1 MMTYSNSASMQVEVT
16 AYAILVF
23 NEISSR
29 GVSGCQVSNHLKES
43 LLFSL
48 SIEKRDIL
56 IILHGFGSLKGTRRC
71 IHINTVTLYPKW
83 KKKTF
88 WEKLYIPP
96 RNKVEISFHCMWKCQ
111 EIEYK
116 TRHTRENKSTNILTF
131 FNHFIVIYLFIF
143 RQGIWAREY
152 K

>member
-1 MMTYSNSASMQVEVT
+1 M
-16 AYAILVF
+16 
-23 NEISSR
+23 
-29 GVSGCQVSNHLKES
+29 
-43 LLFSL
+43 
-48 SIEKRDIL
+48 
-56 IILHGFGSLKGTRRC
+56 
-71 IHINTVTLYPKW
+71 YPYKYCHTIPQM

-131 FNHFIVIYLFIF
+131 FNHFIVIYFLFLDRIYELENINSCFSLDVLPKIQWHTRTDDCEVCEKF
-143 RQGIWAREY
+143 RG
-152 K
+152 

>member
-71 IHINTVTLYPKW
+71 IHINTVTLDFLGEIIHST
-83 KKKTF
+83 KKQVGDQF
-88 WEKLYIPP
+88 PLHVEMS
-96 RNKVEISFHCMWKCQ
+96 RN
-111 EIEYK
+111 
-116 TRHTRENKSTNILTF
+116 
-131 FNHFIVIYLFIF
+131 
-143 RQGIWAREY
+143 
-152 K
+152 

>member
-71 IHINTVTLYPKW
+71 THINTVTLYPKW
-83 KKKTF
+83 KKKRLFGRNYTIHQETR
-88 WEKLYIPP
+88 WRSVSTACGNVKKL
-96 RNKVEISFHCMWKCQ
+96 
-111 EIEYK
+111 
-116 TRHTRENKSTNILTF
+116 NIKQGTLERTS
-131 FNHFIVIYLFIF
+131 LQIF
-143 RQGIWAREY
+143 
-152 K
+152 